1 MAISGFEP
9 ASQFLLI
16 SPMRRLGTSKEWFSN
31 DLNSLRPMTKCL
43 TIVKKYH
50 HLNIGCFE
58 RYPQVPN

>member
-31 DLNSLRPMTKCL
+31 DLNSLRPMAKHFI
-43 TIVKKYH
+43 IVKKYH
-50 HLNIGCFE
+50 HLNIRCLE
-58 RYPQVPN
+58 HYPQVPN